1 MRTNTQTYSSAR
13 ARKSYACSK
22 KSLLNYNALDGVI
35 CVRVFSFCH
44 TPNGTAIKEQ
54 GAMAKWK
61 GVRVQALPHADIL
74 VYFSAL
80 SAPAINSFSE
90 KCLKYDFIFAIR
102 LVVSSTKVSY
112 RVVAKVMKRAY
123 FAF

>member
-1 MRTNTQTYSSAR
+1 M
-13 ARKSYACSK
+13 
-22 KSLLNYNALDGVI
+22 I

-44 TPNGTAIKEQ
+44 TPNGTAIKGQ

-61 GVRVQALPHADIL
+61 GVRVQALPHADIP
-74 VYFSAL
+74 AL